1 MANNA
6 FQENMSIRFRRL
18 LSGDPQ
24 GIPPWLDVI
33 QNGETPGYFLPS
45 DAPWVVHAGLGTLVG
60 GIRALLMQALHP
72 GTLRGVSEHS
82 RYESDP
88 LGRLAGTIRWLT
100 VTTFGSKEAIDG
112 EAARVNRLHQRVTG
126 DYKTNAS
133 ESKNYRASD
142 HDLMLWVHICFM
154 ESFIVS
160 HLSYT
165 DIPVPGGTDE
175 YIRQWARAAEPLGL
189 TRDVPKSSQ
198 ELDEMISSFYNENQL
213 RVDEDTRKV
222 IGFIKNPPL
231 PALAKPIYKI
241 LYHAAASTLKDEF
254 RQMLGI
260 KTLPNWII
268 KPLTKNLLKLIG
280 LIIGPDSPIEEA
292 ARSRIARTQATSA

>member
-1 MANNA
+1 MANNV

-33 QNGETPGYFLPS
+33 QKGETPGYFQPS

-112 EAARVNRLHQRVTG
+112 EAARVNRLHERVSG
-126 DYKTNAS
+126 VYESNSS
-133 ESKNYRASD
+133 EIKNYRASD
-142 HDLMLWVHICFM
+142 HDLMLWVHVCFM

-160 HLSYT
+160 HLAYT
-165 DIPVPGGTDE
+165 DVPVPGGTDE
-175 YIRQWARAAEPLGL
+175 YVRQWARAAEPLGL
-189 TRDVPKSSQ
+189 DSDVPKSKS
-198 ELDEMISSFYNENQL
+198 ELDAMILNFYSGNQL
-213 RVDEDTRKV
+213 RVDENTRKV
-222 IGFIKNPPL
+222 IGFIRKPPL
-231 PALAKPIYKI
+231 PLLAKPIYKI
-241 LYHAAASTLKDEF
+241 LFQAAAASLKTEF
-254 RQMLGI
+254 RQMLEI
-260 KTLPNWII
+260 STWPDWFIR
-268 KPLTKNLLKLIG
+268 PVTKYLLKLIG
-280 LIIGPDSPIEEA
+280 LAIGPDSPIEQA
-292 ARSRIARTQATSA
+292 ARERIARTEPNAA